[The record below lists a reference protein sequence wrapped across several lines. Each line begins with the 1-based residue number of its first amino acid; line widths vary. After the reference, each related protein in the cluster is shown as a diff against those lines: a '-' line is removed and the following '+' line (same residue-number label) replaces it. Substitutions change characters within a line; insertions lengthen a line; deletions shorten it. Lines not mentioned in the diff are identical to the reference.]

1 MSNNGMKGKRVL
13 VTGSGT
19 GIGREIGLEFA
30 REGASVVFHYAHSE
44 MGQPLQLKKSIRR
57 MANQRYSKR
66 ISMMLIPSRA

>member
-44 MGQPLQLKKSIRR
+44 DGAASAVKEVRQADGKS
-57 MANQRYSKR
+57 AVFKADFNDVDSV
-66 ISMMLIPSRA
+66 